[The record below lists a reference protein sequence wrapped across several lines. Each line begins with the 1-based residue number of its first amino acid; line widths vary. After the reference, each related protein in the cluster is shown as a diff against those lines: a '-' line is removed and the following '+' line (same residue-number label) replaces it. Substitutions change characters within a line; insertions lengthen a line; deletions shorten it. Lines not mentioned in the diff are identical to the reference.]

1 MEKLD
6 LLEKLQRVQA
16 PPGFEQGVIA
26 RLPLA
31 REKRL
36 IRRRIQRLALA
47 GAPAAALAVLA
58 LFNVIGFQKG
68 GLVEADKAGGV
79 SRPSVAAPV
88 EVIPVMETLDYV
100 NEMRNQ
106 AYEPKTIYILEQVS
120 DLYPA
125 GVKF

>member
-16 PPGFEQGVIA
+16 PPGFEQRVVA

-31 REKRL
+31 KAMRLKRRQ
-36 IRRRIQRLALA
+36 IHRLALA
-47 GAPAAALAVLA
+47 GAPAAALAVLV
-58 LFNVIGFQKG
+58 LFNVVGFHKG
-68 GLVEADKAGGV
+68 GMVEADKASGV

-88 EVIPVMETLDYV
+88 DVIPVMETLDYA
-100 NEMRNQ
+100 NEMSHPAFEQ
-106 AYEPKTIYILEQVS
+106 KTIYILEQVS